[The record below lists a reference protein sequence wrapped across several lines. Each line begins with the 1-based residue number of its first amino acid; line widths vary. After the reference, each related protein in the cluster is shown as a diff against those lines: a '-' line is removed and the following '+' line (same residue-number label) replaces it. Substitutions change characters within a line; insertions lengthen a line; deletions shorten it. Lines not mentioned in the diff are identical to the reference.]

1 MRYKHALFLNPYAAR
16 KTNSATINRLF
27 PPTGLEYV
35 ASSAKDYVGKLTI
48 LDLRYEEELSDTNSL
63 LDFIRKEIDI
73 ICVGIGWDREFDQIC
88 NLLNL
93 MPDNI
98 PIIVGGH
105 KATEQVEELFERCP
119 KVNIIVRGEG
129 EETIREIALDMPLEK
144 ILGISFRNNGTV
156 IHNANR
162 PLPDVNIIEVPDR
175 NLRRNQYCMSLY
187 GREITSLT
195 FDTVLSARGCRF
207 NCKFC
212 TFNLNPLGQKRG
224 YSERSVESVVDEI
237 QSLEAGIV
245 LFSDDNFVTNVKRA
259 EKICDSII
267 AHKIKKSFITQVRIE
282 IANSPQ
288 LLDKMVKAGFKMLA
302 FGIESPHDRILDNFN
317 KGFNSEKIRK
327 AFKVLNRYPMFYHG
341 YFIYGNIGETKEEML
356 YIAEFAKQIMVDTI
370 ACNKLRANKS
380 SPVMEVVN
388 NTPGYHVTDKG
399 DVYSD
404 TYSPMVLKKINKK
417 IRASYYTP
425 FTLFRIAKKICII
438 RFIPSKDIGAFLAC
452 VPNILKNEIVRK
464 IKKAFAKKT

>member
-1 MRYKHALFLNPYAAR
+1 MRYKHALFLNPYAVR
-16 KTNSATINRLF
+16 KSKSATIYRLF

-35 ASSAKDYVGKLTI
+35 ASSAKDYVVKLTL

-63 LDFIRKEIDI
+63 LEFIRKEIDI
-73 ICVGIGWDREFDQIC
+73 ICVGIAWDREFDQIC
-88 NLLNL
+88 DLLNL

-98 PIIVGGH
+98 PLIVGGH

-129 EETIREIALDMPLEK
+129 EETIREIALDLPLEK
-144 ILGISFRNNGTV
+144 ILGISYRNNGAV

-162 PLPDVNIIEVPDR
+162 PLPDVDIIEAPDR
-175 NLRRNQYCMSLY
+175 NLRRNQYRIYLY
-187 GREITSLT
+187 GRAITNLT

-224 YSERSVESVVDEI
+224 YSERNVESVVDEI
-237 QSLEAGIV
+237 ASLEADIV

-267 AHKIKKSFITQVRIE
+267 ERKIKKHFIAQVRIE
-282 IANSPQ
+282 IGNSPQ

-302 FGIESPHDRILDNFN
+302 FGIESPHDRILASFN
-317 KGFNSEKIRK
+317 KGFNSDKIRK
-327 AFKVLNRYPMFYHG
+327 AFKALNRYPIFYHG
-341 YFIYGNIGETKEEML
+341 YFIYGNIGETEQEML
-356 YIAEFAKQIMVDTI
+356 YIAEFAKQIRVDTI
-370 ACNKLRANKS
+370 ACNKLRAYKF
-380 SPVMEVVN
+380 SPVMEIVN

-404 TYSPMVLKKINKK
+404 TYSPKELRKINKK
-417 IRASYYTP
+417 MRASYYTP
-425 FTLFRIAKKICII
+425 FTLFRIAKKLCMA
-438 RFIPSKDIGAFLAC
+438 RLIPFKVIGASLAC
-452 VPNILKNEIVRK
+452 VPNVLKNEFTRK
-464 IKKAFAKKT
+464 IKKILSKNT

>member
-1 MRYKHALFLNPYAAR
+1 MKYKHALFLNPYAAR
-16 KTNSATINRLF
+16 KANSATINRLF

-35 ASSAKDYVGKLTI
+35 ASSAKNYVGKLTL

-63 LDFIRKEIDI
+63 LDFIHKEIDI
-73 ICVGIGWDREFDQIC
+73 ICVGIKWDREFDQIC
-88 NLLNL
+88 DLLNL

-98 PIIVGGH
+98 PLIVGGH

-119 KVNIIVRGEG
+119 KVNVIVRGEG
-129 EETIREIALDMPLEK
+129 EETIREIVSYIPLEK
-144 ILGISFRNNGTV
+144 ILGISYRNNGTV

-162 PLPDVNIIEVPDR
+162 PLPDVNLIEAPDR
-175 NLRRNQYCMSLY
+175 NLRRNQYRMSLH
-187 GREITSLT
+187 GRDITSLT

-207 NCKFC
+207 NCNFC

-224 YSERSVESVVDEI
+224 YSERSVESIVDEI
-237 QSLEAGIV
+237 ESLEADIV

-267 AHKIKKSFITQVRIE
+267 ARKIKKRFIAQVRIE
-282 IANSPQ
+282 IGNSPQ
-288 LLDKMVKAGFKMLA
+288 LLDKMVKAGFKILA
-302 FGIESPHDRILDNFN
+302 FGIESPHDRILANFN

-341 YFIYGNIGETKEEML
+341 YFIYGNISETEEEML
-356 YIAEFAKQIMVDTI
+356 YIAEFAKQIRVDTI
-370 ACNKLRANKS
+370 ACNKLRADKF
-380 SPVMEVVN
+380 SPVREIVN
-388 NTPGYHVTDKG
+388 NTPGYHLTDKG

-404 TYSPMVLKKINKK
+404 TYSPKDLKKINKK

-425 FTLFRIAKKICII
+425 FKLFMIAKKFCMT
-438 RFIPSKDIGAFLAC
+438 RFIPFKETGAFLAC
-452 VPNILKNEIVRK
+452 VPNVLKNEIARK
-464 IKKAFAKKT
+464 IKKT